1 MILYLLADSKGWLDS
16 ELHTNRSAARRTA
29 LNLMDRPAWEST
41 PTMRICRIDTR
52 KQSVEDVEFVIHGV
66 YRAEAHDVEDK

>member
-1 MILYLLADSKGWLDS
+1 
-16 ELHTNRSAARRTA
+16 
-29 LNLMDRPAWEST
+29 MDRPAWEST